1 MNDEQII
8 IVNFLGCSPETW
20 FGKKEIARRAVRRRV
35 FEENPHWADEQL
47 AELIAQR
54 VIEENQNGQVRLK
67 EGQGNRA
74 KACALRDEGTPRL
87 FSIESD
93 EGSYIQVGVE
103 VDLLAAGDQAP
114 CADAIRLTRQVRP
127 V

>member
-8 IVNFLGCSPETW
+8 IINFLRCSPDAW

-47 AELIAQR
+47 VELIALR

-67 EGQGNRA
+67 EGERSRE
-74 KACALRDEGTPRL
+74 KTYVSPDEGKPRL
-87 FSIESD
+87 FLIESD
-93 EGSYIQVGVE
+93 EGSA
-103 VDLLAAGDQAP
+103 LADPVSLEPEIVRERNRAIDQGHFG
-114 CADAIRLTRQVRP
+114 L
-127 V
+127 